1 MEEPGVPW
9 SLWSLIFR
17 AGPLVL
23 WTNVF
28 QHLAAFKVTP
38 QTPSQSHSSPWGVI
52 CEVSGGFQGAQ
63 GSSIAL
69 VSTHGEI

>member
-1 MEEPGVPW
+1 MEDPGKPW
-9 SLWSLIFR
+9 SLWSLSFH
-17 AGPLVL
+17 AGHLVL
-23 WTNVF
+23 WINVF

-38 QTPSQSHSSPWGVI
+38 QTLSQRHSSPWGVI
-52 CEVSGGFQGAQ
+52 CEVNGGFQGAQ